1 MAKIL
6 DGKALSQRLMGEYK
20 ARIEE
25 INRNDSICLAMVIA
39 GGDPSSLQY
48 VKANEKKCVSIGIN
62 VKIIQLDYDVTQEA
76 LEKTISELNDDA
88 SVNGVLI
95 QMPLPKHIDKQRV
108 VNLLSPDKDLDCQGD
123 GNIVSL
129 YNNTEGFCPCTPSGA
144 IELLKGYGIS
154 LSGKNVCV
162 LGRSSVVGKPLALM
176 LLNENATVTVCHS
189 KTRSLKE
196 ECLKSDIIISCTG
209 RAGLVTADMV
219 PDGAV
224 VLDIGTNFVD
234 GKLCGDVDF
243 QAVEKVA
250 GAISPVPGGG
260 GPMTVTMLI
269 KNLLA
274 AYDRQHKTE

>member
-162 LGRSSVVGKPLALM
+162 LGRSSVVGKPACAYAFERKRHCYRLPQQ
-176 LLNENATVTVCHS
+176 NEKLKRGVPQIGYNHILYGQSGACDCRHGAR
-189 KTRSLKE
+189 RSG
-196 ECLKSDIIISCTG
+196 C
-209 RAGLVTADMV
+209 A
-219 PDGAV
+219 
-224 VLDIGTNFVD
+224 
-234 GKLCGDVDF
+234 
-243 QAVEKVA
+243 
-250 GAISPVPGGG
+250 
-260 GPMTVTMLI
+260 
-269 KNLLA
+269 
-274 AYDRQHKTE
+274 

>member
-108 VNLLSPDKDLDCQGD
+108 VN
-123 GNIVSL
+123 L

-250 GAISPVPGGG
+250 GAISPVPGGC

>member
-6 DGKALSQRLMGEYK
+6 DGKALSQRLMDEYK

-129 YNNTEGFCPCTPSGA
+129 YNNNMPVHPVKAPVITHEKLEETA
-144 IELLKGYGIS
+144 KTTD
-154 LSGKNVCV
+154 
-162 LGRSSVVGKPLALM
+162 
-176 LLNENATVTVCHS
+176 NE
-189 KTRSLKE
+189 
-196 ECLKSDIIISCTG
+196 IG
-209 RAGLVTADMV
+209 RAHV
-219 PDGAV
+219 
-224 VLDIGTNFVD
+224 
-234 GKLCGDVDF
+234 
-243 QAVEKVA
+243 
-250 GAISPVPGGG
+250 
-260 GPMTVTMLI
+260 
-269 KNLLA
+269 
-274 AYDRQHKTE
+274 

>member
-1 MAKIL
+1 MAQIL
-6 DGKALSQRLMGEYK
+6 DGKALSQRLIGQYA

-25 INRNDSICLAMVIA
+25 INKTDSVCLAMVIA

-48 VKANEKKCVSIGIN
+48 VKANEKKCVSIGII
-62 VKIIQLDYDVTQEA
+62 VKIIQFDYDVSQET
-76 LEKTISELNDDA
+76 LEKAIEGLNDDKT
-88 SVNGVLI
+88 VNGVLI

-108 VNLLSPDKDLDCQGD
+108 VNLLSPDKDLDCQGN
-123 GNIVSL
+123 GNIVNL
-129 YNNTEGFCPCTPSGA
+129 YNNTDGFCPCTPSGA
-144 IELLKGYGIS
+144 IELLKGYGLT

-162 LGRSSVVGKPLALM
+162 IGRSSVVGKPLALM

-189 KTRSLKE
+189 KTRSLKD
-196 ECLKSDIIISCTG
+196 ECLKSDIVISCTG

-219 PDGAV
+219 REGAV

-250 GAISPVPGGG
+250 GYISPVPGGC

-274 AYDRQHKTE
+274 AYDKQHAVK

>member
-1 MAKIL
+1 
-6 DGKALSQRLMGEYK
+6 
-20 ARIEE
+20 
-25 INRNDSICLAMVIA
+25 MVIA

-129 YNNTEGFCPCTPSGA
+129 YNSTEGFCPCTPSGA

-250 GAISPVPGGG
+250 GAISPVPGGC

-274 AYDRQHKTE
+274 AYVRQHKTE